1 MLITHTIYMGDCLVV
16 SYIIPTFDLS
26 MVKSET
32 GQGNK
37 FFLKRVDS
45 DLHYTLVWGKYIS
58 RLESTCFSS
67 FRVVV

>member
-1 MLITHTIYMGDCLVV
+1 MGDCLVV

-37 FFLKRVDS
+37 FFSKRVDS
-45 DLHYTLVWGKYIS
+45 DLPYTLVWGKYIS
-58 RLESTCFSS
+58 RLESTRSPSS
-67 FRVVV
+67 LTVTVLMYE